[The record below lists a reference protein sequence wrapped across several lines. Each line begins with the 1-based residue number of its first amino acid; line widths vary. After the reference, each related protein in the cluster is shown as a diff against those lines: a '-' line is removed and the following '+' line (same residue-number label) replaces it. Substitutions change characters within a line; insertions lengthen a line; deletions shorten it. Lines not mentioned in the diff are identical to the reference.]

1 MAAHAGQLTLR
12 DLTMGTSVISAT
24 TTYDFD
30 FTIAT
35 TASIGSI
42 KFDFCTTPLP
52 TDACTAPTGLNVDDD
67 AAPVIAIASQSGMG
81 TAFTLHAANT
91 DANTIV
97 VTRTAASLA
106 SGSVGEMN
114 FSNAVNPSTTNQ
126 AFYVRIS
133 THTAIDGTGTAT
145 DEGSVAGSTANQ
157 ITVNAK
163 VEEYLKLCIFEGG
176 TCAAPTGDLTVD
188 LGTLSTTVARTGT
201 SMMETATNALNG
213 LDVSYDG
220 VTLTSGSNTITAMG
234 ETENNTSTV
243 GTEEFGF
250 NSASPTGTAPIG
262 TSGPIY
268 DEAAEYGF
276 NASAGTHIFAT
287 STGAI
292 NNTTYTLNWLANV
305 AGTTEPGLYTTTLT
319 FTALAK
325 F

>member
-1 MAAHAGQLTLR
+1 MLTLR
-12 DLTMGTSVISAT
+12 DLTMGSSVISAT
-24 TTYDFD
+24 TDYDFD
-30 FTIAT
+30 FTTAT
-35 TASIGSI
+35 TANIGSI

-52 TDACTAPTGLNVDDD
+52 TDACSAPGGLNVDDD
-67 AAPVIAIASQSGMG
+67 SAPVISINQQLDNGSTFATPFSIH
-81 TAFTLHAANT
+81 TANT

-97 VTRTAASLA
+97 VTRTATSLA
-106 SGSVGEMN
+106 SGRAIQ
-114 FSNAVNPSTTNQ
+114 FDFDNAVNPSATNT

-133 THTAIDGTGTAT
+133 TYTSTDGTGTST

-163 VEEYLKLCIFEGG
+163 VEEYLKLCIFEGT
-176 TCAAPTGDLTVD
+176 TCTCPTGDLTVD

-220 VTLTSGSNTITAMG
+220 TTLTSGSNTITAMG

-243 GTEEFGF
+243 GSEEFGF
-250 NSASPTGTAPIG
+250 SAASPTGPAPIG
-262 TSGPIY
+262 TAGAFY
-268 DEAAEYGF
+268 DEASEYGF
-276 NASAGTHIFAT
+276 NASAGTHIFAS

-292 NNTTYTLNWLANV
+292 NNTTYTLTWLANV
-305 AGTTEPGLYTTTLT
+305 AGTTEPGLYTTTVT